1 MDGPPH
7 EQVPNGFGP
16 TGPGQQMPPHMQGPP
31 GQVPN
36 GFGPT
41 GPGQQMPPH
50 MQGPPGPH
58 PGPPGP
64 EQYDNMQFN
73 NMPPFNM
80 GPGPGPQG
88 FY

>member
-1 MDGPPH
+1 MEGPP
-7 EQVPNGFGP
+7 Q
-16 TGPGQQMPPHMQGPP
+16 

-36 GFGPT
+36 GFGP
-41 GPGQQMPPH
+41 PGQQIPPH

-58 PGPPGP
+58 PGQHGPGP

-73 NMPPFNM
+73 NVPPFNM
-80 GPGPGPQG
+80 GPGPQG